1 MAQSPKGGLYGLPSK
16 RSTFKRHLGVCA
28 IYIHITL
35 AILCMHDSSLC
46 IDVRFARRRAARR
59 ASRPFA
65 WTAPPCP
72 WMWPRCGRRS
82 GKPSTRAMPSLFFA
96 NGVCVCVCA
105 CVLLLMGSSTKGH
118 LECGCLLL
126 HFLEP
131 SDNPLVI
138 LYYRCFLNRG
148 TCLGEGPISIH
159 SHAFLPGQHM
169 ICQTLGR
176 AKRKWAVSH
185 VLYEWV
191 SLGVMG
197 SARAR
202 ASEPGR
208 ASAHLWVNLIRDLL
222 QQVRR
227 QGWNGRNIQAND
239 PSLKWAKLQ
248 RDNQARLP
256 KSCVHMRGALP
267 GKIQGSRKTTCWHRR
282 LVVLLGAC
290 HAHDSRFQGV
300 DQGFTF
306 ELCIQTR
313 ALPVDIDVPGFFM
326 FVPWWFRRSLKQ
338 MFLIAN
344 EALSSQELSISHGFR
359 RFFPTRA
366 APSLKAGS
374 SESPHQEPPEAASWA
389 SSDAAAAGL
398 VRGIVPASVFT

>member
-1 MAQSPKGGLYGLPSK
+1 MGS
-16 RSTFKRHLGVCA
+16 HLK
-28 IYIHITL
+28 
-35 AILCMHDSSLC
+35 D
-46 IDVRFARRRAARR
+46 
-59 ASRPFA
+59 
-65 WTAPPCP
+65 
-72 WMWPRCGRRS
+72 RRS
-82 GKPSTRAMPSLFFA
+82 KDILGFVPFTSILLLPFYACTTARCVSTCDLLGGAQRAERPGPLLGLHRLVHGCGLGAGAGVENLQLGRCPVFFLRT
-96 NGVCVCVCA
+96 VCVCVCA